1 MKLHILLATYNSAEF
16 LQEQLDSILNQDY
29 QDFSILIRD
38 GGSTD
43 STLAL
48 IDRYCRKY
56 PEKLHFLCSC
66 RASALENFSLLLQE
80 SDADVIMF
88 SDHDDIWK
96 QDKISKTLQAYLE
109 LEKRYSTDTPLL
121 VFTDSEVVNSRAQQ
135 ISPSLVKFQN
145 LDPCDHKLNHL
156 IVQNTISGT
165 TMLLN
170 KALQRLIQPI
180 PSTAVMH
187 DHWITL
193 TAAALG
199 KIAFLDEATLLYRQ
213 HANNIYGAERY
224 SLPVMLRKL
233 LRGRTK
239 LRKRFEQNIIQAAAF
254 GERYAKYLSEND
266 AEMLRALKDWQN
278 VGFFRQ
284 RYLLWKYQIKKSGIL
299 RNIGMFLFC

>member
-29 QDFSILIRD
+29 QDFSLLIRD

-43 STLAL
+43 STLAQ
-48 IDRYCRKY
+48 IDRYCKKY
-56 PEKLHFLCSC
+56 PEKIHFLCSG

-96 QDKISKTLQAYLE
+96 KDKISKTLQAYLE
-109 LEKRYSTDTPLL
+109 LEKRYSADTPLL

-135 ISPSLVKFQN
+135 LSPSMLKFQN
-145 LDPCDHKLNHL
+145 LNPGDFDLNHL
-156 IVQNTISGT
+156 IVQNTMSGN

-170 KALQRLIQPI
+170 KALQKKILPI

-187 DHWITL
+187 DHWIAL
-193 TAAALG
+193 SAAVLG

-213 HANNIYGAERY
+213 HANNIYGAEEY
-224 SLPVMLRKL
+224 SLPAMLGKL
-233 LRGRTK
+233 LRERTK

-254 GERYAKYLSEND
+254 GERYAEYLQEND
-266 AEMLRALKDWQN
+266 AEMLRALKNWQN
-278 VGFFRQ
+278 LGFFRQ
-284 RYLLWKYQIKKSGIL
+284 RCLLWKYQIKKSGIL
-299 RNIGMFLFC
+299 RNIGMFFFC